1 MMQIEVRQKPSGA
14 WTVFTPGL
22 PMSYA
27 LSEEAARKLFSVAAE
42 AHIKDAL
49 SQAVVIKEPQNG

>member
-14 WTVFTPGL
+14 WTVFVPGL

-27 LSEEAARKLFSVAAE
+27 ASEEAARRLFILAAE

-49 SQAVVIKEPQNG
+49 SQAVVIKESHNG